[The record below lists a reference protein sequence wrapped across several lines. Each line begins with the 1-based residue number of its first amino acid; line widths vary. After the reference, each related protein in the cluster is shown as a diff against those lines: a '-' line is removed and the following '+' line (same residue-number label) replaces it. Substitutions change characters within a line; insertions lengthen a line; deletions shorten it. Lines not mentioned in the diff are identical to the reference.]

1 MEQEL
6 RISQRAKQ
14 YPASGIRKMF
24 DLAAQYPEAIK
35 LTVGEPNF
43 DTPQYIKDAAKRAL
57 DEGQTHYAPNAG
69 TTELREAVAAKY
81 RKQYWEGY
89 TKDHVIITVG
99 AMEGLFLAMM
109 TLLDPGDEILV
120 PDPCF
125 PNYYGQASSIGARAV
140 PVPTYEEYD
149 YRIQA
154 ADIEKAVTPR
164 TRAILLNSPC
174 NPTGAVLTKEDIL
187 AIAKVAKT
195 HDLWVLTDEP
205 YDAIVYD
212 GIQPYSMA
220 QVPEMQDRVMVLN
233 SFSKSYA
240 MTGWRIGYA
249 AARADIIKGIMKV
262 QSQTTSATS
271 AISQKAAVAALQ
283 GPQYDLHDMVKE
295 FARRKEYMVKRL
307 NAVPGIVCPDAMGAF
322 YLYPDVQEYL
332 GKSVGERKIENAM
345 DLCQYLLDEALVSTV
360 PGEAYNVAG
369 KIRISYSNSMK
380 NLEEGMDR
388 IEKALAALQ

>member
-6 RISQRAKQ
+6 RISQRAKR

-249 AARADIIKGIMKV
+249 AGPADII
-262 QSQTTSATS
+262 
-271 AISQKAAVAALQ
+271 
-283 GPQYDLHDMVKE
+283 DRMVKCQE
-295 FARRKEYMVKRL
+295 NFNACANAPGQYAAAIALEHPELSEQLCTVFAGRRKL
-307 NAVPGIVCPDAMGAF
+307 LLDGLAGIDGIVCSQPEGAF
-322 YLYPDVQEYL
+322 YAFPDISAFGLTSQEFCEQL
-332 GKSVGERKIENAM
+332 LERQKVVCIPGSAFGACGEGHIR
-345 DLCQYLLDEALVSTV
+345 V
-360 PGEAYNVAG
+360 AYTC
-369 KIRISYSNSMK
+369 
-380 NLEEGMDR
+380 EEGM
-388 IEKALAALQ
+388 LQAAVERLHQFCREVRGA

>member
-249 AARADIIKGIMKV
+249 AGPADII
-262 QSQTTSATS
+262 
-271 AISQKAAVAALQ
+271 
-283 GPQYDLHDMVKE
+283 DRMVKCQE
-295 FARRKEYMVKRL
+295 NFNACANAPGQYAAAIALEHPELSEQLCTVFAGRRKL
-307 NAVPGIVCPDAMGAF
+307 LLDGLAGIDGIVCSQPEGAF
-322 YLYPDVQEYL
+322 YAFPDISAYGLTSQEFCEQL
-332 GKSVGERKIENAM
+332 LERQKVVCIPGSAFGACGEGHIR
-345 DLCQYLLDEALVSTV
+345 V
-360 PGEAYNVAG
+360 AYTC
-369 KIRISYSNSMK
+369 
-380 NLEEGMDR
+380 EEGM
-388 IEKALAALQ
+388 LQAAVERLHQFCREVRGA

>member
-240 MTGWRIGYA
+240 MTGWRLGWCMA
-249 AARADIIKGIMKV
+249 DARLMDRIQVFHQYCVTSVPSFV
-262 QSQTTSATS
+262 QRACVTALETDTSDVVE
-271 AISQKAAVAALQ
+271 IFRRRRDYVYQRLV
-283 GPQYDLHDMVKE
+283 DMGLDVEKPE
-295 FARRKEYMVKRL
+295 
-307 NAVPGIVCPDAMGAF
+307 GAF
-322 YLYPDVQEYL
+322 YMFVDIRKFGMDSNTFCTRMLKEGL
-332 GKSVGERKIENAM
+332 VGVIPGIHFGTEGFMRLSYCYSDA
-345 DLCQYLLDEALVSTV
+345 DL
-360 PGEAYNVAG
+360 
-369 KIRISYSNSMK
+369 K
-380 NLEEGMDR
+380 EGLDR
-388 IEKALAALQ
+388 IEKFIKSL

>member
-187 AIAKVAKT
+187 LGV
-195 HDLWVLTDEP
+195 
-205 YDAIVYD
+205 
-212 GIQPYSMA
+212 
-220 QVPEMQDRVMVLN
+220 
-233 SFSKSYA
+233 
-240 MTGWRIGYA
+240 
-249 AARADIIKGIMKV
+249 
-262 QSQTTSATS
+262 SAPRNEQL
-271 AISQKAAVAALQ
+271 ANVF
-283 GPQYDLHDMVKE
+283 Y
-295 FARRKEYMVKRL
+295 RL
-307 NAVPGIVCPDAMGAF
+307 RLI
-322 YLYPDVQEYL
+322 
-332 GKSVGERKIENAM
+332 
-345 DLCQYLLDEALVSTV
+345 
-360 PGEAYNVAG
+360 EAYG
-369 KIRISYSNSMK
+369 TGMPKIQECYREQPVQPVIEIADHAFKVTLPNLNYGQEAQTAETRRTSGLTEREATVLAL
-380 NLEEGMDR
+380 LEERGSITR
-388 IEKALAALQ
+388 REVEKALGVSQATAILALREMTRKGLLRKTGGGRTQAYCLPDR

>member
-1 MEQEL
+1 M
-6 RISQRAKQ
+6 ISQRAQ
-14 YPASGIRKMF
+14 NIVASVTGELSAKVTELKAEGK
-24 DLAAQYPEAIK
+24 DVIK
-35 LTVGEPNF
+35 LNIGEPDFRPPEN
-43 DTPQYIKDAAKRAL
+43 IAEAAIAAIE
-57 DEGQTHYAPNAG
+57 EGFSKYVAIPG
-69 TTELREAVAAKY
+69 IIELRKAICTKLEKDNHLGYSPNEICVSTGAKQAVMNALMA
-81 RKQYWEGY
+81 
-89 TKDHVIITVG
+89 
-99 AMEGLFLAMM
+99 LC
-109 TLLDPGDEILV
+109 DPGDEVIIPTPCWVSYSEMVKLTGAAPVFV
-120 PDPCF
+120 PCKAETGFALDVDD
-125 PNYYGQASSIGARAV
+125 I
-140 PVPTYEEYD
+140 
-149 YRIQA
+149 A
-154 ADIEKAVTPR
+154 AAVTPH
-164 TRAILLNSPC
+164 TKAIIICTPN
-174 NPTGAVLTKEDIL
+174 NPTGAVYSEESLRQL
-187 AIAKVAKT
+187 AALAVEHDFFIVADEIYEKLVYGGAKHFSVASISREVRDHVIT
-195 HDLWVLTDEP
+195 VN
-205 YDAIVYD
+205 
-212 GIQPYSMA
+212 G
-220 QVPEMQDRVMVLN
+220 
-233 SFSKSYA
+233 FSKSYA